1 MYCASAPVTPSGSV
15 IAVRS
20 ICVPSIVVAVLVAVV
35 VFCVSSVLA
44 SAVFC
49 VSSALA
55 SSAFASVALVS
66 VALVSSAFASL
77 LSAESAESAA
87 AAVTRSERI
96 YPVLPLTF
104 TLYHNV
110 PASSFASSTIV
121 TSVPLTALPR
131 TFDDEPALSL
141 IFADAGT
148 TVAFVS
154 VYASDDIDGMTDK
167 AIAVISAAA
176 VILNKPFFFMC
187 SLSETNDTC
196 VSS

>member
-77 LSAESAESAA
+77 LSAESAA

-154 VYASDDIDGMTDK
+154 VYAADDIDGMTDK

-187 SLSETNDTC
+187 TLSETNDTC